1 MINERPEVS
10 IVIPCLNE
18 EKTLPIVIKKG
29 FRAFKT
35 LGIKGEVVVADNGST
50 DNSVVLAESLG
61 ARVVNCPE
69 KGYGNALKC
78 GFKAANAD
86 FLIMGDA
93 DDSYNFLKIEGFVEN
108 LRKGYELVIGSRLKG
123 RIERGAMP
131 FLHRYLGTPV
141 LTFILNLFFGTK
153 ISDCNCGM
161 RGLRRAAFEKMN
173 LVSGGMEF
181 ASEMVIKAGILKMKI
196 KEIPITLHRD
206 KRDRPPHLNTW
217 RDGWRHL
224 KFMLLYAP
232 NFIFVLP
239 GGILFALGTILVA
252 LQAKGAFILGPIY
265 MDIHS
270 MIFGLTLA
278 LLGLSILQMG
288 LIIKLFSHL
297 NVYYKK
303 DRLLEKLTGI
313 SLERGV
319 LAGLAVFAL
328 GVLID
333 SLVFIR
339 WVENG
344 FHNLSML
351 RTTIFGLY
359 FIIGGASII
368 FFFLMRETMRRD

>member
-1 MINERPEVS
+1 
-10 IVIPCLNE
+10 
-18 EKTLPIVIKKG
+18 
-29 FRAFKT
+29 
-35 LGIKGEVVVADNGST
+35 
-50 DNSVVLAESLG
+50 
-61 ARVVNCPE
+61 
-69 KGYGNALKC
+69 
-78 GFKAANAD
+78 
-86 FLIMGDA
+86 
-93 DDSYNFLKIEGFVEN
+93 
-108 LRKGYELVIGSRLKG
+108 
-123 RIERGAMP
+123 
-131 FLHRYLGTPV
+131 
-141 LTFILNLFFGTK
+141 
-153 ISDCNCGM
+153 
-161 RGLRRAAFEKMN
+161 
-173 LVSGGMEF
+173 
-181 ASEMVIKAGILKMKI
+181 MVIKAGILKMKI

-239 GGILFALGTILVA
+239 GGSLFALGTILVA

-303 DRLLEKLTGI
+303 DRLLEKLAGI

-319 LAGLAVFAL
+319 LAGLAVFIFGIL
-328 GVLID
+328 VDSFVLIKW
-333 SLVFIR
+333 I
-339 WVENG
+339 ENG